1 MAHVT
6 NSSTHCTHIYF
17 VFDIE
22 RYDLYNLNS
31 FVGEQKSSIFREI
44 CFYINTSISSSVVEL
59 GRIKYEEKYNS
70 IDENA
75 ISLKT

>member
-17 VFDIE
+17 VF
-22 RYDLYNLNS
+22 DLYNLNS